1 MQRSYIQE
9 PSQFCNHPR
18 NGVCPRCSL
27 KASFDNI
34 DENKKTD
41 MCHITSNNISQQSTS
56 SLLRF
61 FDSTFFTIHHA
72 IHHLQSSLDSAALSH
87 LGDSLFKFPKQSVD
101 FYLPQLLILYVN
113 KRRIAEHIHSY
124 LMERCQESIEF
135 SIRCVIL
142 LESFNIEN
150 WKLNKM
156 ACQGYKLKLQILNEF
171 YRNGAKYDQIYF
183 TEPTVESLELNSCEC
198 IEEFDLSK
206 SNLFQIMKYV
216 CDCGMKKFRPELEF
230 LQSLIT
236 IGNDLKEIPVGY
248 ERTTKL
254 FNHIELLNKCLPSR
268 VWLPL
273 YSETTHF
280 ILKIVPK
287 IACVLNSKDR
297 APYYIFLEAVEVDN
311 ICRSNLPRDV
321 MKMSLEQLKEK
332 YKPSE
337 CDDEQC
343 MTYETKKTII
353 NDTKNLESGQS
364 SIFSESWDT
373 IYSRIKAESIY
384 SFLPNWTVLP
394 VIVKTGDDLRQELI
408 AYQLLVLFQE
418 IWTIEYVPLYL
429 KPYKINVLSSDAG
442 LIEPIKNAISL
453 HQLKK
458 KLSMENENGIPPT
471 LLEYFIQ
478 KYGPEDSESFIKAR
492 QNFVRSCSAYSLIC
506 YFLQVK
512 DRHNGNIL
520 MDEDGHLIHIDFGFI
535 LNQSPKNLGF
545 ETSPFKLTPEIV
557 DLMGGPTSDDF
568 EEYKLLMLRG
578 LIAARK
584 HHDRIISL
592 MNIMTNDCQIPC
604 FRYGPALV
612 KGMLDRFH
620 IPLTDDELHEL
631 IFNMVE
637 YSRGSL
643 TTRLY
648 DNFQYYT
655 NGIL

>member
-1 MQRSYIQE
+1 MQRSYIQK
-9 PSQFCNHPR
+9 PSEFCNHPK

-34 DENKKTD
+34 DENRKD
-41 MCHITSNNISQQSTS
+41 EIYNITTNISTQSTS

-72 IHHLQSSLDSAALSH
+72 IHHLQSSLDSNALLH
-87 LGDSLFKFPKQSVD
+87 LGNSLFKFPKQSVD
-101 FYLPQLLILYVN
+101 FYLPQLLLLYVN
-113 KRRIAEHIHSY
+113 KRQVAEHIHSY

-135 SIRCVIL
+135 SVNCVIL
-142 LESFNIEN
+142 LESFNTDN
-150 WKLNKM
+150 WKINRSG
-156 ACQGYKLKLQILNEF
+156 CRGYKLKQQILNEF
-171 YRNGAKYDQIYF
+171 YRNGAKYDQIHF
-183 TEPTVESLELNSCEC
+183 IKPTVESLEINTCEC

-206 SNLFQIMKYV
+206 CNLLQVMKYV
-216 CDCGMKKFRPELEF
+216 CECGMKKFRPELEF
-230 LQSLIT
+230 IQSLIG
-236 IGNDLKEIPVGY
+236 IGNYLKEIPAGI
-248 ERTTKL
+248 ERTNKL
-254 FNHIELLNKCLPSR
+254 FSSIDKLNENLPSR

-273 YSETTHF
+273 YSDTTHF

-297 APYYIFLEAVEVDN
+297 APFYVIMEAVEVDN
-311 ICRSNLPRDV
+311 ICRSTLPNDVINL
-321 MKMSLEQLKEK
+321 SINELKEK
-332 YKPSE
+332 YKNYDNENDIFSMKINE
-337 CDDEQC
+337 SNIDE
-343 MTYETKKTII
+343 
-353 NDTKNLESGQS
+353 ESKQS
-364 SIFSESWDT
+364 SIFSESWDSL
-373 IYSRIKAESIY
+373 YSKIKRDSIY
-384 SFLPNWTVLP
+384 SFLPNWTILP

-408 AYQLLVLFQE
+408 AYQLLCLFQE
-418 IWTIEYVPLYL
+418 IWTSEYIPLYL
-429 KPYKINVLSSDAG
+429 KPYRINVLSADAG

-471 LLEYFIQ
+471 LLEYFIT
-478 KYGPEDSESFIKAR
+478 KYGSIDTVNFIKAR
-492 QNFVRSCSAYSLIC
+492 QNFVRSCAAYSLIC

-520 MDEDGHLIHIDFGFI
+520 LDEDGHLIHIDFGFI

-557 DLMGGPTSDDF
+557 DLMGGPTGEDF

-578 LIAARK
+578 LIATRK

-604 FRYGPALV
+604 FRYGPSLV
-612 KGMLDRFH
+612 KGMLERFH
-620 IPLTDDELHEL
+620 ISLTDDELHEL

>member
-1 MQRSYIQE
+1 MQQSYIQQ
-9 PSQFCNHPR
+9 PSEFCNHPK

-27 KASFDNI
+27 KASFTDI
-34 DENKKTD
+34 DEKKQNEICQLTRNV
-41 MCHITSNNISQQSTS
+41 SSQSTS

-61 FDSTFFTIHHA
+61 FDSNFFTIHHA
-72 IHHLQSSLDSAALSH
+72 IHHLQSSLDSNALLH
-87 LGDSLFKFPKQSVD
+87 LGNSLFKFPKQSVD
-101 FYLPQLLILYVN
+101 FYLPQLLLLYVN
-113 KRRIAEHIHSY
+113 KRHVAEHIHSY

-135 SIRCVIL
+135 SVRCVIL
-142 LESFNIEN
+142 LESFNTDN
-150 WKLNKM
+150 WKVNRL
-156 ACQGYKLKLQILNEF
+156 ACRGYKLKQQILNEF
-171 YRNGAKYDQIYF
+171 YRNGPKYDQIHF
-183 TEPTVESLELNSCEC
+183 IEPTVESLELHTCEC
-198 IEEFDLSK
+198 IEEFDLTG
-206 SNLFQIMKYV
+206 SNLYHIMEYV
-216 CDCGMKKFRPELEF
+216 CECGMKKFRPELEF
-230 LQSLIT
+230 IQSLIG
-236 IGNDLKEIPVGY
+236 IGNYLKEIPVGI
-248 ERTTKL
+248 ERTKKL
-254 FNHIELLNKCLPSR
+254 FSSIDKVNGHLPSR

-273 YSETTHF
+273 YSDTTHF

-297 APYYIFLEAVEVDN
+297 APFYVIMEAVEVDN
-311 ICRSNLPRDV
+311 ICRSNLPNDV
-321 MKMSLEQLKEK
+321 INLSIEELKEK
-332 YKPSE
+332 YKDSE
-337 CDDEQC
+337 LVSTNEDSES
-343 MTYETKKTII
+343 I
-353 NDTKNLESGQS
+353 NFESEHT
-364 SIFSESWDT
+364 SIFSESWNT
-373 IYSRIKAESIY
+373 LYSKIKRESIY
-384 SFLPNWTVLP
+384 SFLPNWTILP
-394 VIVKTGDDLRQELI
+394 VIVKTGDDLRQELV
-408 AYQLLVLFQE
+408 AYQLLSLFQE
-418 IWTIEYVPLYL
+418 IWTSEYIPLYL
-429 KPYKINVLSSDAG
+429 KPYRINVLSSDAG

-471 LLEYFIQ
+471 LLEYFIK
-478 KYGPEDSESFIKAR
+478 KYGAMDSESFIRAR
-492 QNFVRSCSAYSLIC
+492 QNFVRSCAAYSLIC

-520 MDEDGHLIHIDFGFI
+520 LDEDGHLIHIDFGFI

-557 DLMGGPTSDDF
+557 DLMGGPTGEDF

-584 HHDRIISL
+584 YHDRIISL

-604 FRYGPALV
+604 FRYGPSLV
-612 KGMLDRFH
+612 KGMLERFH